1 MVGMDQ
7 DTPDTPADTP
17 ETDPA
22 PNAADGAPEGAKPPM
37 IGGGGPAPIFETTPE
52 ERTWGMLCHLLGIV
66 LGFVGPLIMWLIKKD
81 ESPFVDDQG
90 KEALN
95 FQITVLIAMIVS
107 SALMFI
113 IIGCVLVPLLA
124 IANIVFIVIASMAA
138 NRGETYRYPFAIR
151 IIK

>member
-17 ETDPA
+17 ETDPT
-22 PNAADGAPEGAKPPM
+22 PNAADGAPV
-37 IGGGGPAPIFETTPE
+37 FDLTPE
-52 ERTWGMLCHLLGIV
+52 DRSWGMYAHLAALAQFILPFGNF
-66 LGFVGPLIMWLIKKD
+66 LGPLVVWLMKKD
-81 ESPFVDDQG
+81 TMPFVDDQG

-95 FQITVLIAMIVS
+95 FQITISIAMIICIPL
-107 SALMFI
+107 AFI
-113 IIGCVLVPLLA
+113 VIGCVLLPIIYIGNLVL
-124 IANIVFIVIASMAA
+124 IIIASMAA